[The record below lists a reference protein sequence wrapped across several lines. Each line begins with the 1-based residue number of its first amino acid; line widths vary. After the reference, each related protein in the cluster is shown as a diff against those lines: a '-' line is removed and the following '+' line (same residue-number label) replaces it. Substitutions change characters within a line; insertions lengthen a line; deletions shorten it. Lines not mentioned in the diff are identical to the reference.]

1 MVFVRRYIA
10 LALQKGWVGRMT
22 EKRTL
27 ALDAR
32 QWRVLIHDR
41 LDLLKAAV
49 QQTEALNEDGL
60 KSFIAQI
67 DDMRMLATAWFQVSA
82 PKEVKAADVP
92 AETNGVSAPKKR
104 RGRPSN
110 AELAARQAVQ

>member
-1 MVFVRRYIA
+1 MS
-10 LALQKGWVGRMT
+10 

-41 LDLLKAAV
+41 LDLLKAVV
-49 QQTEALNEDGL
+49 QQTEALNEEGL
-60 KSFIAQI
+60 KNFIAQV

-82 PKEVKAADVP
+82 PKEPKHEVAEHLSEGGTFTPVANANGAA
-92 AETNGVSAPKKR
+92 APKKR

-110 AELAARQAVQ
+110 AELAARAQVQ

>member
-1 MVFVRRYIA
+1 
-10 LALQKGWVGRMT
+10 MT

-27 ALDAR
+27 ALNTR
-32 QWRVLIHDR
+32 QWRVLLHDN

-60 KSFIAQI
+60 KNFYAQL
-67 DDMRMLATAWFQVSA
+67 DDMRMLATAWYQVSA
-82 PKEVKAADVP
+82 PVKAADVP
-92 AETNGVSAPKKR
+92 AETDHQSNGATAPRKR

-110 AELAARQAVQ
+110 AELAARAQVQ

>member
-1 MVFVRRYIA
+1 
-10 LALQKGWVGRMT
+10 MT

-27 ALDAR
+27 ALNTR
-32 QWRVLIHDR
+32 QWRVLLHDN

-60 KSFIAQI
+60 KNFYAQL

-82 PKEVKAADVP
+82 PKEPEVKAADVP
-92 AETNGVSAPKKR
+92 AQTNGVSAPKKR

-110 AELAARQAVQ
+110 AEIAARAQVQ